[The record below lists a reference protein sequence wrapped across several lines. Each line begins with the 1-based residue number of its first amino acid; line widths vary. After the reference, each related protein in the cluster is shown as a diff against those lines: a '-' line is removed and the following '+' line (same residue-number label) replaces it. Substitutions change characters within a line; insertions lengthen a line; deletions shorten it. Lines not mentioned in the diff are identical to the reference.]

1 MGYGQEPSPEGTLLS
16 KVPLPG
22 ISVFK
27 FKTIS
32 ELDC

>member
-1 MGYGQEPSPEGTLLS
+1 MGYGQEPSLEGTLLS

-22 ISVFK
+22 MSISK
-27 FKTIS
+27 FKIIR